1 MNPLYLYR
9 ARCVLYHK
17 LATKIAETASFQ
29 KKKNSWKIKYTSRD
43 QYLNRVVAWYRFV
56 HLLLTL

>member
-29 KKKNSWKIKYTSRD
+29 KKKILEKSSTPVETNI
-43 QYLNRVVAWYRFV
+43 
-56 HLLLTL
+56 

>member
-17 LATKIAETASFQ
+17 LATKIAETASFP
-29 KKKNSWKIKYTSRD
+29 KKNNLEKSSTPVETNI
-43 QYLNRVVAWYRFV
+43 
-56 HLLLTL
+56 